1 MLKKLAGFSRLMA
14 LTGLVLLAGCAT
26 TPPWPEPSATNN
38 DVQPASTLLEKVPF
52 YPQEKYQCGP
62 ASLATVLNTQGLS
75 TDPDILKE
83 LVYIPGREGSLQV
96 EMVAG
101 ARSHNMVV
109 YPLQPEIDA
118 VLAEVAAGNPVL
130 VMQNLRFNWWPQW
143 HFAVVVGYD
152 AREEELVLNTDTRQ
166 HHRMPYKA
174 FHAPWNRAERG
185 AVVILPPDTLP
196 ATSEPLPWLR
206 AAHDLETTGH
216 SRAAREAYQ
225 TAQTRWPE
233 HSAPI
238 MALGNLAYAQQQPQQ
253 AIEHFLKAVKLFP
266 QAPEGWNNLAYAL
279 KQPGKP
285 GVAQAPLLL
294 SASKIKQTACP
305 ARSKTPRSNARPF
318 PNVLPRRLEPGQA
331 RFRNSATSFL
341 GTSSS
346 QPKCAASQAKVS
358 SR

>member
-1 MLKKLAGFSRLMA
+1 MLKTLAGFSRLMA
-14 LTGLVLLAGCAT
+14 LAGLVLLAGCAT
-26 TPPWPEPSATNN
+26 TPPWPEPSAINSSE
-38 DVQPASTLLEKVPF
+38 QSASTLLADVPF

-62 ASLATVLNTQGLS
+62 ASLATMLNSQGLS

-118 VLAEVAAGNPVL
+118 VLAEVTAGNPVL

-166 HHRMPYKA
+166 HYRMPYKA
-174 FHAPWNRAERG
+174 FHATWNRAERW
-185 AVVILPPDTLP
+185 AMVILPPDQLP
-196 ATSEPLPWLR
+196 ATADTLPWLR

-216 SRAAREAYQ
+216 SRAARVAYQ
-225 TAQTRWPE
+225 TAATHWPD

-238 MALGNLAYAQQQPQQ
+238 MALGNLAYSQQQLHK
-253 AIEHFLKAVKLFP
+253 AIEHFLHAIQRFP
-266 QAPEGWNNLAYAL
+266 DAPEGWNNLAYAL
-279 KQPGKP
+279 AANGCADAAKKALTCASTLAPGRFNQNKDSLPGPGKN
-285 GVAQAPLLL
+285 
-294 SASKIKQTACP
+294 ASQQCP
-305 ARSKTPRSNARPF
+305 AIPQCPAEAP
-318 PNVLPRRLEPGQA
+318 
-331 RFRNSATSFL
+331 
-341 GTSSS
+341 
-346 QPKCAASQAKVS
+346 
-358 SR
+358 